1 VTHRFVLAAL
11 LAFLTFVGCSSNSG
25 PSSADDAATS
35 SSGAGGEK
43 KFRLAM
49 IPKGVQTS
57 FWNSVREGAEKARDE
72 FGVDLIW
79 KGPARDNDRALQKA
93 VVQQFIGDEVDGILL
108 AATDQAALAPEVHT
122 ASARGIP
129 VLIFD
134 SAVDGEQGKDFI
146 SFVATDNTEAG
157 RLGGKHVMDLV
168 GKGGKVVLFR
178 HMEGHQSTGNRE
190 DGALEEF
197 RAAEADILAED
208 RYSGENM
215 AEAQNTAINMIDII
229 READGIFCPNQSS
242 SEGLLLALR
251 QYNLTDKIKVV
262 AFDSSPLL
270 TQALRD
276 GEIAA
281 IVSQDPVQMGYLS
294 VKLMVEH
301 LRGEAI
307 EPKVT
312 TDVHLVT
319 KENMD
324 NPEISALLQK

>member
-1 VTHRFVLAAL
+1 
-11 LAFLTFVGCSSNSG
+11 
-25 PSSADDAATS
+25 
-35 SSGAGGEK
+35 
-43 KFRLAM
+43 
-49 IPKGVQTS
+49 
-57 FWNSVREGAEKARDE
+57 
-72 FGVDLIW
+72 
-79 KGPARDNDRALQKA
+79 
-93 VVQQFIGDEVDGILL
+93 
-108 AATDQAALAPEVHT
+108 
-122 ASARGIP
+122 
-129 VLIFD
+129 
-134 SAVDGEQGKDFI
+134 
-146 SFVATDNTEAG
+146 
-157 RLGGKHVMDLV
+157 
-168 GKGGKVVLFR
+168 
-178 HMEGHQSTGNRE
+178 MEGHQSTGNRE

-215 AEAQNTAINMIDII
+215 AEAQNTAINMIDVI

-301 LRGEAI
+301 LRGETI

-324 NPEISALLQK
+324 DPEISVLLQK

>member
-1 VTHRFVLAAL
+1 MPRLSLVLCLCVLSALAGCNSTESSQSTDGDASAA
-11 LAFLTFVGCSSNSG
+11 SSNG
-25 PSSADDAATS
+25 D
-35 SSGAGGEK
+35 K
-43 KFRLAM
+43 KFTLAM

-72 FGVDLIW
+72 FDVELVW
-79 KGPARDNDRALQKA
+79 KGPARDNDRALQKQ
-93 VVQQFIGDEVDGILL
+93 VMQQFTGDEVDGILL

-146 SFVATDNTEAG
+146 SFVATDNREAG

-190 DGALEEF
+190 EGALEEF
-197 RAAEADILAED
+197 RAAEANILAED
-208 RYSGENM
+208 RYSGET
-215 AEAQNTAINMIDII
+215 ATEAQNTAINMIDVI
-229 READGIFCPNQSS
+229 RQADGIFCPNQSS

-251 QYNLTDKIKVV
+251 QYNLAGKIKVV

-281 IVSQDPVQMGYLS
+281 IVSQDPVHMGYLS
-294 VKLMVEH
+294 VKMMVEH
-301 LRGEAI
+301 LRGETI

-324 NPEISALLQK
+324 NPEISVLLQK

>member
-1 VTHRFVLAAL
+1 
-11 LAFLTFVGCSSNSG
+11 
-25 PSSADDAATS
+25 
-35 SSGAGGEK
+35 
-43 KFRLAM
+43 M

-57 FWNSVREGAEKARDE
+57 FWNSVRQGAEKARDE
-72 FGVDLIW
+72 FDVELVW
-79 KGPARDNDRALQKA
+79 KGPARDNDRALQKQ
-93 VVQQFIGDEVDGILL
+93 VMQQFTGEGVDGILL
-108 AATDQAALAPEVHT
+108 AATDQAALAPEVRT

-146 SFVATDNTEAG
+146 SFVATDNRAAG
-157 RLGGKHVMDLV
+157 RLGGKHVTDLV

-190 DGALEEF
+190 EGALEEF
-197 RAAEADILAED
+197 RAADAKILAQD

-215 AEAQNTAINMIDII
+215 AEAQNTAIFMIDVI

-251 QYNLTDKIKVV
+251 QYNLAGKIKVV

-294 VKLMVEH
+294 VKMMVEH
-301 LRGEAI
+301 LRGQEI
-307 EPKVT
+307 EPLVT

-324 NPEISALLQK
+324 DPEISVLLQK

>member
-1 VTHRFVLAAL
+1 
-11 LAFLTFVGCSSNSG
+11 
-25 PSSADDAATS
+25 
-35 SSGAGGEK
+35 
-43 KFRLAM
+43 
-49 IPKGVQTS
+49 
-57 FWNSVREGAEKARDE
+57 
-72 FGVDLIW
+72 
-79 KGPARDNDRALQKA
+79 
-93 VVQQFIGDEVDGILL
+93 VQQFIGDEVDGILL
-108 AATDQAALAPEVHT
+108 AATDNVALAPDVRT
-122 ASARGIP
+122 AAARGIP

-134 SAVDGEQGKDFI
+134 SSVDGEQGKDYV
-146 SFVATDNTEAG
+146 SFVATDNREAG

-208 RYSGENM
+208 RYSG
-215 AEAQNTAINMIDII
+215 ADASEAQKTAIFMIDVI

-251 QYNLTDKIKVV
+251 QYNLAGKIKVV

-294 VKLMVEH
+294 VKMMVEH
-301 LRGEAI
+301 LRGETI

-324 NPEISALLQK
+324 DPEISVLLQK